1 MKKNTTSKSQKDF
14 LFVLIKSLTTSEKRQ
29 FKLYVN
35 RLGINADAKFLL
47 LFSELDK
54 MSEYDENIIIE
65 KKVSTKQQLS
75 NLKAHLY
82 KQILVSLRMNPSHQ
96 NYRIQLREQLD
107 FANILYQKGLYKQ
120 ALKILDKSKQTA
132 LELDEKSIA
141 SEIIDLEKVIE
152 SQFITRSIVGRA
164 DELIDQSKRIS
175 LQNHYTTELSNLS
188 LKLYSEMLTHGYVK
202 NNEDRLEIM
211 QIFNTQIKNIA
222 FEKLNFTE
230 KLWYFKAHVWKN
242 QLLQDYKY
250 TLKYAYQ
257 WVDLFHKNPEMIAS
271 HPVWYIKGNT
281 YLLKILFLYGNIDIL
296 EEHFNRFNEKVY
308 SSSFAQNENLQ
319 SLVFLT
325 HYNTLMNIH
334 FVKGEFFTGTKLIP
348 EIEMKMEK
356 LRDKIDE
363 HHFMIFY
370 LKMAAMFFG
379 SKKYKESIRY
389 SMKVLESKGNVQ
401 EDLIFHT
408 RILILMAKHE
418 SGNDED
424 YDEFIKDTLRFA
436 KKMKNPEEFHFE
448 SVKFFKNLNNL
459 ISNKQLKAFEAFDKK
474 LEIFSK
480 NEYYRRSLLYIDIG
494 GWIKSKIQNQDVIEI
509 IRQKVKYKRRH

>member
-1 MKKNTTSKSQKDF
+1 MAELHKDF

-29 FKLYVN
+29 FTLYVN

-54 MSEYDENIIIE
+54 MKEYDEHVIIN
-65 KKVSTKQQLS
+65 KKISTKQQLS

-120 ALKILDKSKQTA
+120 ALKILDKAKQTA

-152 SQFITRSIVGRA
+152 SQFITRSIEGRA
-164 DELIDQSKRIS
+164 DELIRQSTEIS
-175 LQNHYTTELSNLS
+175 KQNHYATELSNLS
-188 LKLYSEMLTHGYVK
+188 LKLYSEMLTKGYVK
-202 NNEDRLEIM
+202 NDEDRAEIM
-211 QIFNTQIKNIA
+211 QIFNAQIQKIN
-222 FEKLNFTE
+222 FKKLNFTE

-242 QLLQDYKY
+242 QLLQEYKY
-250 TLKYAYQ
+250 TLKYAFQ
-257 WVDLFHKNPEMIAS
+257 WVDLFHKNPEMIVS

-296 EEHFNRFNEKVY
+296 EESFKDFNEVVH

-319 SLVFLT
+319 SLIFLT

-334 FVKGEFFTGTKLIP
+334 FVKGEFFSGSKLIP
-348 EIEMKMEK
+348 EIELKMDK

-363 HHFMIFY
+363 HHFMILY

-379 SKKYKESIRY
+379 SKKFEESIHY
-389 SMKVLESKGNVQ
+389 SLKVIESKGNVQ
-401 EDLIFHT
+401 EDLLFHT

-424 YDEFIKDTLRFA
+424 YDEFIKATLKFT
-436 KKMKNPEEFHFE
+436 KKMKKPDEFHFE
-448 SVKFFKNLNNL
+448 SIHFFKNLNN
-459 ISNKQLKAFEAFDKK
+459 ITPDKQLESFKKFDEK
-474 LEIFSK
+474 LTLFSE
-480 NEYYRRSLLYIDIG
+480 NEYYRRSLLYIDIH
-494 GWIKSKIQNQDVIEI
+494 GWVQSKVRNVDVIEI
-509 IRQKVKYKRRH
+509 IKEKVRYKRKHQS

>member
-1 MKKNTTSKSQKDF
+1 MAELQKDF

-29 FKLYVN
+29 FRLYVN
-35 RLGINADAKFLL
+35 RLGINVDAKFLL

-54 MSEYDENIIIE
+54 MKEYDEQIIIE
-65 KKVSTKQQLS
+65 KKISTKQQLS

-120 ALKILDKSKQTA
+120 ALKILDKTKQSA

-141 SEIIDLEKVIE
+141 SEIINLEKVIE
-152 SQFITRSIVGRA
+152 SQFITRSIEGRA
-164 DELIDQSKRIS
+164 DELIEQSTEIS
-175 LQNHYTTELSNLS
+175 RQNHYATELSNLS
-188 LKLYSEMLTHGYVK
+188 LKLYSEMLTYGYVK
-202 NNEDRLEIM
+202 NDTDREKVLNL
-211 QIFNTQIKNIA
+211 FNDQIKKI
-222 FEKLNFTE
+222 KLDQLNFTE

-257 WVDLFHKNPEMIAS
+257 WVDLFHKKPEMIIS

-296 EEHFNRFNEKVY
+296 EEHFEHFNVMVN
-308 SSSFAQNENLQ
+308 SQNFAQNENLQ
-319 SLVFLT
+319 ALIFLT

-348 EIEMKMEK
+348 EIELKMER
-356 LRDKIDE
+356 LREKIDE
-363 HHFMIFY
+363 HHFMILY

-379 SKKYKESIRY
+379 SKKFKKSIEY
-389 SMKVLESKGNVQ
+389 SMKVVECRGNVQ
-401 EDLIFHT
+401 EDLLFHT
-408 RILILMAKHE
+408 RILILMAKYE

-424 YDEFIKDTLRFA
+424 YDEFINSTLKFA
-436 KKMKNPEEFHFE
+436 RKMKKPEAFHFE
-448 SVKFFKNLNNL
+448 SIQFFKNINSLVL
-459 ISNKQLKAFEAFDKK
+459 DQHHKAFDAFDEV
-474 LEIFSK
+474 LDGFSK
-480 NEYYRRSLLYIDIG
+480 NEYYRRSLFYIDIH
-494 GWIKSKIQNQDVIEI
+494 GWVKSKVKNVDVIEI
-509 IRQKVKYKRRH
+509 IKQKVRYKRKS

>member
-1 MKKNTTSKSQKDF
+1 MAELQKDF

-29 FKLYVN
+29 FRLYVN
-35 RLGINADAKFLL
+35 RLGINVDAKFLL

-54 MSEYDENIIIE
+54 MKEYDEQIIIE
-65 KKVSTKQQLS
+65 KKISTKQQLS

-120 ALKILDKSKQTA
+120 ALKILDKTKQSA

-141 SEIIDLEKVIE
+141 SEIINLEKVIE
-152 SQFITRSIVGRA
+152 SQFITRSIEGRA
-164 DELIDQSKRIS
+164 DELIKQSTEIS
-175 LQNHYTTELSNLS
+175 KQNHYATELSNLS
-188 LKLYSEMLTHGYVK
+188 LKLYSEMLTYGYVK
-202 NNEDRLEIM
+202 NDTDREKVLNL
-211 QIFNTQIKNIA
+211 FNDQIKKI
-222 FEKLNFTE
+222 KLDQLNFTE

-257 WVDLFHKNPEMIAS
+257 WVDMFHKKPEMIIS

-296 EEHFNRFNEKVY
+296 EEHFEHFNAMVN
-308 SSSFAQNENLQ
+308 SQNFAQNENLQ
-319 SLVFLT
+319 ALIFLT

-348 EIEMKMEK
+348 EIELKMER
-356 LRDKIDE
+356 LREKIDE
-363 HHFMIFY
+363 HHFMILY

-379 SKKYKESIRY
+379 SKKFKKSIEY
-389 SMKVLESKGNVQ
+389 SMKVVECKGNVQ
-401 EDLIFHT
+401 EDLLFHT
-408 RILILMAKHE
+408 RILILMAKYE

-424 YDEFIKDTLRFA
+424 YDEFINSTLKFA
-436 KKMKNPEEFHFE
+436 RKMKKPEAFHFE
-448 SVKFFKNLNNL
+448 SIQFFKNINSLVL
-459 ISNKQLKAFEAFDKK
+459 DQHHKAFDAFDEV
-474 LEIFSK
+474 LDGFSK
-480 NEYYRRSLLYIDIG
+480 NEYYRRSLFYIDIH
-494 GWIKSKIQNQDVIEI
+494 GWVKSKVKNVDVIEI
-509 IRQKVKYKRRH
+509 IKQKVRYKRKS

>member
-1 MKKNTTSKSQKDF
+1 MAELQKDF

-29 FKLYVN
+29 FRLYVN
-35 RLGINADAKFLL
+35 RLGINVDAKFLL

-54 MSEYDENIIIE
+54 MKEYDEQIIIE
-65 KKVSTKQQLS
+65 KKISTKQQLS

-120 ALKILDKSKQTA
+120 ALKILDKTKQSA

-141 SEIIDLEKVIE
+141 SEIINLEKVIE
-152 SQFITRSIVGRA
+152 SQFITRSIEGRA
-164 DELIDQSKRIS
+164 DELIKQSTEIS
-175 LQNHYTTELSNLS
+175 KQNHYATELSNLS
-188 LKLYSEMLTHGYVK
+188 LKLYSEMLTYGYVK
-202 NNEDRLEIM
+202 NDTDREKVLNL
-211 QIFNTQIKNIA
+211 FNDQIKKI
-222 FEKLNFTE
+222 KLDQLNFTE

-257 WVDLFHKNPEMIAS
+257 WVDLFHKKPEMIIS

-296 EEHFNRFNEKVY
+296 EEHFEHFNTMVN
-308 SSSFAQNENLQ
+308 SQNFAQNENLQ
-319 SLVFLT
+319 ALIFLT

-348 EIEMKMEK
+348 EIELKMER
-356 LRDKIDE
+356 LREKIDE
-363 HHFMIFY
+363 HHFMILY

-379 SKKYKESIRY
+379 SKKFKKSIEY
-389 SMKVLESKGNVQ
+389 SMKVVECKGNVQ
-401 EDLIFHT
+401 EDLLFHT
-408 RILILMAKHE
+408 RILILMAKYE

-424 YDEFIKDTLRFA
+424 YDEFINSTLKFA
-436 KKMKNPEEFHFE
+436 RKMKKPEAFHFE
-448 SVKFFKNLNNL
+448 SIQFFKNINSLVL
-459 ISNKQLKAFEAFDKK
+459 DQHHKAFDAFDEV
-474 LEIFSK
+474 LDGFSK
-480 NEYYRRSLLYIDIG
+480 NEYYRRSLFYIDIH
-494 GWIKSKIQNQDVIEI
+494 GWVKSKVKNVDVIEI
-509 IRQKVKYKRRH
+509 IKQKVRYKRKS

>member
-1 MKKNTTSKSQKDF
+1 MAELQKDF
-14 LFVLIKSLTTSEKRQ
+14 LFVLVKSLTTSEKRQ

-35 RLGINADAKFLL
+35 RLGINVDAKFLL
-47 LFSELDK
+47 LFSEMDK
-54 MSEYDENIIIE
+54 MKEYDESIIIE
-65 KKVSTKQQLS
+65 KKISTKQQLS

-120 ALKILDKSKQTA
+120 ALKILDKTKQSA

-152 SQFITRSIVGRA
+152 SQFITRSIEGRA
-164 DELIDQSKRIS
+164 EELIRQSQELSK
-175 LQNHYTTELSNLS
+175 QNRYTTKLSNLS

-202 NNEDRLEIM
+202 NDADREEVLD
-211 QIFNTQIKNIA
+211 IFNAEIRNIR
-222 FEKLNFTE
+222 FGKLNFTE

-257 WVDLFHKNPEMIAS
+257 WVDLFHKRPEMIFS

-296 EEHFNRFNEKVY
+296 EEHFEEFNIRVNAEN
-308 SSSFAQNENLQ
+308 FAQNENLQ
-319 SLVFLT
+319 SLIFLT

-348 EIEMKMEK
+348 EIELKMEK
-356 LRDKIDE
+356 LRERIDE
-363 HHFMIFY
+363 HHFMILY

-379 SKKYKESIRY
+379 SKMYKKAIEY
-389 SMKVLESKGNVQ
+389 SMRVIESKGNVQ
-401 EDLIFHT
+401 EDLLFHT
-408 RILILMAKHE
+408 RILILMSKYE

-424 YDEFIKDTLRFA
+424 YDEFITSTLKFA
-436 KKMKNPEEFHFE
+436 KKMKKPEEFHFE
-448 SVKFFKNLNNL
+448 SIQFFKNVNNQVL
-459 ISNKQLKAFEAFDKK
+459 DQRQKAFETFDRK
-474 LEIFSK
+474 LEDFSH
-480 NEYYRRSLLYIDIG
+480 NEYYRRSLFYIDIH
-494 GWIKSKIQNQDVIEI
+494 GWIKSKVQNVDVIEI
-509 IRQKVKYKRRH
+509 IKQKVKYKRKS

>member
-1 MKKNTTSKSQKDF
+1 MAELQKDF

-29 FKLYVN
+29 FRLYVN
-35 RLGINADAKFLL
+35 RLGINVDAKFLL

-54 MSEYDENIIIE
+54 MKEYDEQIIVE
-65 KKVSTKQQLS
+65 KKISTKQQLS

-120 ALKILDKSKQTA
+120 ALKILDKTKQSA

-141 SEIIDLEKVIE
+141 SEIINLEKVIE
-152 SQFITRSIVGRA
+152 SQFITRSIEGRA
-164 DELIDQSKRIS
+164 YELIEQSTEIS
-175 LQNHYTTELSNLS
+175 RQNHYATELSNLS
-188 LKLYSEMLTHGYVK
+188 LKLYSEMLTYGYVK
-202 NNEDRLEIM
+202 NDTDREKVLHLFND
-211 QIFNTQIKNIA
+211 QIQKIKLD
-222 FEKLNFTE
+222 KLNFTE

-257 WVDLFHKNPEMIAS
+257 WVDLFHKKPEMIIS

-296 EEHFNRFNEKVY
+296 EEHFENFNTMVN
-308 SSSFAQNENLQ
+308 SQNFAQNENLQ
-319 SLVFLT
+319 SLIFLT

-348 EIEMKMEK
+348 EIELKMER
-356 LRDKIDE
+356 LRERIDE
-363 HHFMIFY
+363 HHFMILY

-379 SKKYKESIRY
+379 SKKFKKSIEY
-389 SMKVLESKGNVQ
+389 SMKVVECKGNVQ
-401 EDLIFHT
+401 EDLLFHT
-408 RILILMAKHE
+408 RILILMAKYE

-424 YDEFIKDTLRFA
+424 YDEFINSTRKFA
-436 KKMKNPEEFHFE
+436 RKMKKPEAFHFE
-448 SVKFFKNLNNL
+448 SIEFFKNINNL
-459 ISNKQLKAFEAFDKK
+459 VLDQHQKAFEAFDEV
-474 LEIFSK
+474 LDGFSK
-480 NEYYRRSLLYIDIG
+480 NEYYRRSLFYIDIH
-494 GWIKSKIQNQDVIEI
+494 GWVQSKVKNVDVIEI
-509 IRQKVKYKRRH
+509 IKQKVKYKRKS

>member
-1 MKKNTTSKSQKDF
+1 MAELQKDF

-29 FKLYVN
+29 FRLYVN
-35 RLGINADAKFLL
+35 RLGINVDAKFLL

-54 MSEYDENIIIE
+54 MKEYDEQIIIE
-65 KKVSTKQQLS
+65 KKISTKQQLS

-120 ALKILDKSKQTA
+120 ALKILDKTKQSA

-141 SEIIDLEKVIE
+141 SESINLEKVIE
-152 SQFITRSIVGRA
+152 SQFITRSIEGRA
-164 DELIDQSKRIS
+164 DELIKQSTEIS
-175 LQNHYTTELSNLS
+175 KQNHYATELSNLS
-188 LKLYSEMLTHGYVK
+188 LKLYSEMLTYGYVK
-202 NNEDRLEIM
+202 NDTDREKVLNL
-211 QIFNTQIKNIA
+211 FNDQIKKI
-222 FEKLNFTE
+222 KLDQLNFTE

-257 WVDLFHKNPEMIAS
+257 WVDLFHKKPEMIIS

-296 EEHFNRFNEKVY
+296 EEHFEHFNAMVN
-308 SSSFAQNENLQ
+308 SQNFAQNENLQ
-319 SLVFLT
+319 ALIFLT

-348 EIEMKMEK
+348 EIELKMER
-356 LRDKIDE
+356 LREKIDE
-363 HHFMIFY
+363 HHFMILY

-379 SKKYKESIRY
+379 SKKFKKSIEY
-389 SMKVLESKGNVQ
+389 SMKVVECKGNVQ
-401 EDLIFHT
+401 EDLLFHT
-408 RILILMAKHE
+408 RILILMAKYE

-424 YDEFIKDTLRFA
+424 YDEFINSTLKFA
-436 KKMKNPEEFHFE
+436 RKMKKPEAFHFE
-448 SVKFFKNLNNL
+448 SIQFFKNINSLVL
-459 ISNKQLKAFEAFDKK
+459 DQHHKAFDAFDEV
-474 LEIFSK
+474 LDGFSK
-480 NEYYRRSLLYIDIG
+480 NEYYRRSLFYIDIH
-494 GWIKSKIQNQDVIEI
+494 GWVKSKVKNVDVIEI
-509 IRQKVKYKRRH
+509 IKQKVRYKRKS

>member
-1 MKKNTTSKSQKDF
+1 MAELQKDF
-14 LFVLIKSLTTSEKRQ
+14 LFVLIKSLSTSEKRQ

-35 RLGINADAKFLL
+35 RLGINVDAKFLL
-47 LFSELDK
+47 LFSEIDK
-54 MSEYDENIIIE
+54 MKEYDESIIIQ
-65 KKVSTKQQLS
+65 KKISTKQQLS

-120 ALKILDKSKQTA
+120 ALKILDKTKQAA

-152 SQFITRSIVGRA
+152 SQFITRSIEGRA
-164 DELIDQSKRIS
+164 DELIEQSREIS
-175 LQNHYTTELSNLS
+175 LQNHYATELSNLS

-202 NNEDRLEIM
+202 NDEDRKRIM
-211 QIFNTQIKNIA
+211 DIFNAQIKNIKLD
-222 FEKLNFTE
+222 KLNFTE

-250 TLKYAYQ
+250 TLKYAYL
-257 WVDLFHKNPEMIAS
+257 WVDLFHKNPEMITS

-296 EEHFNRFNEKVY
+296 EEQFESFHKAVY
-308 SSSFAQNENLQ
+308 SPNFAQNENVQ
-319 SLVFLT
+319 SLIFLT

-348 EIEMKMEK
+348 EIELKMEK

-363 HHFMIFY
+363 HHFMILY

-379 SKKYKESIRY
+379 CRKYEESIRY
-389 SMKVLESKGNVQ
+389 AMKVIESKGNVQ
-401 EDLIFHT
+401 EDLLFHT
-408 RILILMAKHE
+408 RILILMAKYE

-424 YDEFIKDTLRFA
+424 YDEFIKATLKFA
-436 KKMKNPEEFHFE
+436 QKMKKPEEFHFE
-448 SVKFFKNLNNL
+448 SIAFFKNINNL
-459 ISNKQLKAFEAFDKK
+459 VLNKQQQAFENFDKK
-474 LEIFSK
+474 LETFSE
-480 NEYYRRSLLYIDIG
+480 NEYYRRSLLYIDIH
-494 GWIKSKIQNQDVIEI
+494 GWVKSKLKNVDVAEI
-509 IRQKVKYKRRH
+509 IKQKVKYKRKHAD

>member
-1 MKKNTTSKSQKDF
+1 MAELQKDF

-35 RLGINADAKFLL
+35 RLGINVDAKFLL

-54 MSEYDENIIIE
+54 MKEYDEQIIIE
-65 KKVSTKQQLS
+65 KKISTKQQLS
-75 NLKAHLY
+75 NMKANLY
-82 KQILVSLRMNPSHQ
+82 KQILVSLRTNPIHQ
-96 NYRIQLREQLD
+96 NYRIQLREQLI

-120 ALKILDKSKQTA
+120 ALKILDKTKQSA
-132 LELDEKSIA
+132 LELDEKIIV

-152 SQFITRSIVGRA
+152 SQFITRSIEGRA
-164 DELIDQSKRIS
+164 DELIKQSTEIS
-175 LQNHYTTELSNLS
+175 RQNQYATELSNLS

-202 NNEDRLEIM
+202 NDTDREKVMKLFNE
-211 QIFNTQIKNIA
+211 QIQNKKL
-222 FEKLNFTE
+222 EKLNFTE

-257 WVDLFHKNPEMIAS
+257 WVDLFHKNPEMIIS

-296 EEHFNRFNEKVY
+296 EEHFEHFNTMVN
-308 SSSFAQNENLQ
+308 SQNFIQNENLQ
-319 SLVFLT
+319 ALIFLT

-348 EIEMKMEK
+348 EIELKMER
-356 LRDKIDE
+356 LREKIDE
-363 HHFMIFY
+363 HHFMILY

-379 SKKYKESIRY
+379 SKKFKKSIEY
-389 SMKVLESKGNVQ
+389 AMKVVECKGNVQ
-401 EDLIFHT
+401 EDLLFHT
-408 RILILMAKHE
+408 RILILMAKYE

-424 YDEFIKDTLRFA
+424 YDEFINSTLKFA
-436 KKMKNPEEFHFE
+436 RKMKKPEAFHFE
-448 SVKFFKNLNNL
+448 SIEFFKNINNL
-459 ISNKQLKAFEAFDKK
+459 VLNKQQESFKAFDEI
-474 LEIFSK
+474 LEGFSK
-480 NEYYRRSLLYIDIG
+480 NEYYRRSLLYIDIH
-494 GWIKSKIQNQDVIEI
+494 GWVQSKVRNVDVIEI
-509 IRQKVKYKRRH
+509 IKQKVRYKRKN

>member
-1 MKKNTTSKSQKDF
+1 MAELQKDF

-29 FKLYVN
+29 FRLYVN
-35 RLGINADAKFLL
+35 RLGINVDAKFLL

-54 MSEYDENIIIE
+54 MKEYDEQIIIE
-65 KKVSTKQQLS
+65 KKISTKQQLS

-120 ALKILDKSKQTA
+120 ALKILDKTKQSA

-141 SEIIDLEKVIE
+141 SEIINLEKVIE
-152 SQFITRSIVGRA
+152 SQFITRSIEGRA
-164 DELIDQSKRIS
+164 DELIKQSTEIS
-175 LQNHYTTELSNLS
+175 KQNHYATELSNLS
-188 LKLYSEMLTHGYVK
+188 LKLYSEMLTYGYVK
-202 NNEDRLEIM
+202 NDTDREKVLNL
-211 QIFNTQIKNIA
+211 FNDQIKKI
-222 FEKLNFTE
+222 KLDHLNFTE

-257 WVDLFHKNPEMIAS
+257 WVDLFHKKPEMIIS

-296 EEHFNRFNEKVY
+296 EEHFEHFNTMVN
-308 SSSFAQNENLQ
+308 SQNFAQNENLQ
-319 SLVFLT
+319 ALIFLT

-348 EIEMKMEK
+348 EIELKMER
-356 LRDKIDE
+356 LREKIDE
-363 HHFMIFY
+363 HHFMILY

-379 SKKYKESIRY
+379 SKKFKKSIEY
-389 SMKVLESKGNVQ
+389 SMKVVECKGNVQ
-401 EDLIFHT
+401 EDLLFHT
-408 RILILMAKHE
+408 RILILMAKYE

-424 YDEFIKDTLRFA
+424 YDEFINSTLKFA
-436 KKMKNPEEFHFE
+436 RKMKKPEAFHFE
-448 SVKFFKNLNNL
+448 SIQFFKNINSLVL
-459 ISNKQLKAFEAFDKK
+459 DQHHKAFDAFDEV
-474 LEIFSK
+474 LDGFSK
-480 NEYYRRSLLYIDIG
+480 NEYYRRSLFYIDIH
-494 GWIKSKIQNQDVIEI
+494 GWVKSKVKNVDVIEI
-509 IRQKVKYKRRH
+509 IKQKVRYKRKS

>member
-1 MKKNTTSKSQKDF
+1 MAELQKDF

-47 LFSELDK
+47 LFSEMDK
-54 MSEYDENIIIE
+54 MKEYDESIIIA
-65 KKVSTKQQLS
+65 KKISTKQQLS

-82 KQILVSLRMNPSHQ
+82 KQVLVSLRMNPSHQ

-152 SQFITRSIVGRA
+152 SQFITRSIEGRA
-164 DELIDQSKRIS
+164 DELIRQSQEVSR
-175 LQNHYTTELSNLS
+175 QNQYTTALSNLS

-202 NNEDRLEIM
+202 NDADREEIM
-211 QIFNTQIKNIA
+211 KIFNTQIQNINPD
-222 FEKLNFTE
+222 KLNFTE

-242 QLLQDYKY
+242 QLLQEYKY

-257 WVDLFHKNPEMIAS
+257 WVDLFHKNPEMIFS

-296 EEHFNRFNEKVY
+296 EEHFEHFNKTVNAEN
-308 SSSFAQNENLQ
+308 FAQNENLQ
-319 SLVFLT
+319 SLIFLS

-348 EIEMKMEK
+348 EIELKMDR
-356 LRDKIDE
+356 LREKIDE
-363 HHFMIFY
+363 HHFMILY

-379 SKKYKESIRY
+379 SKMYGQAIEY
-389 SMKVLESKGNVQ
+389 AMKVVECKGNVQ
-401 EDLIFHT
+401 EDLLFHT
-408 RILILMAKHE
+408 RILILMAKYE

-424 YDEFIKDTLRFA
+424 YDEFITSTLKFA
-436 KKMKNPEEFHFE
+436 RKMKKPEEFHYD
-448 SVKFFKNLNNL
+448 SIRFFKDLNSL
-459 ISNKQLKAFEAFDKK
+459 ISNKQQNAFKAFDEK
-474 LEIFSK
+474 LETFSK
-480 NEYYRRSLLYIDIG
+480 NEYYRRSLLYIDIH
-494 GWIKSKIQNQDVIEI
+494 GWVKSKVQNVDVIEI
-509 IRQKVKYKRRH
+509 IKQKVKYKRKNKL